1 MRLFLLAVMFSS
13 TITACSPIVLRP
25 AGPLAQ
31 ARQTEAAYAIMPGYG
46 LMRGTEAGLESLSQ
60 APVELAPGSVAEL
73 CRAAL
78 EREANGFA
86 PARVDVVALRT
97 DPGGAPRANMTVR
110 VVYART
116 FAFEIRLA
124 NLSCRLDQTG
134 RLAPPDVQS

>member
-1 MRLFLLAVMFSS
+1 MRLVLLAVAFSS
-13 TITACSPIVLRP
+13 TVTACAPIVLRP
-25 AGPLAQ
+25 AGSLAR
-31 ARQTEAAYAIMPGYG
+31 ANKTEAAYAIMPGYG
-46 LMRGTEAGLESLSQ
+46 LMRGTDAGLKSLAQ
-60 APVELAPGSVAEL
+60 PPVELAPGSVAEL

-86 PARVDVVALRT
+86 PARVDVVALRP
-97 DPGGAPRANMTVR
+97 DPAGAPRADMTVR

-124 NLSCRLDQTG
+124 NLSCRLDAAG